1 MPSYHDECLFYTYG
15 NRAFRVRFL
24 SHQAC
29 ANVKK
34 VYWLSYNYNFIFW
47 VQLFWISSQ
56 ITVIDVFTTATLVS
70 SRALAR
76 QHLLKGCSTTVF
88 CWMLA
93 GTFGQNNVCCLTD
106 SPAWCMNLSHQAL
119 TALNFVASIPR
130 FLAISPA
137 FHCIVGVW

>member
-1 MPSYHDECLFYTYG
+1 MPSYHVECLFYIYG

-76 QHLLKGCSTTVF
+76 QHFLKGCFITVF

-93 GTFGQNNVCCLTD
+93 GTFGLSD
-106 SPAWCMNLSHQAL
+106 SPARCTNLSHQAL
-119 TALNFVASIPR
+119 TALNFVASTPR

-137 FHCIVGVW
+137 FYCIVGVW